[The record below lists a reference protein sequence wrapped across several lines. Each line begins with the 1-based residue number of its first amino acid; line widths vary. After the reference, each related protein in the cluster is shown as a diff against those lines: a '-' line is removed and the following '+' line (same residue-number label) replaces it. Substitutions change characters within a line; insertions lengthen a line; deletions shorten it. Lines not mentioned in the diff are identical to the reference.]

1 MILGSVGEW
10 IIGNTFPFVV
20 FGTFGAFWLS
30 FAATLQPFFNAYG
43 AYVTNPTVAATAMG
57 EPGNAAGLSTPAFNA
72 SFAFF
77 LLFMGLICLIFLIC
91 SLRTNI
97 VFFVIFLSLVGA
109 FGCLAG
115 AYWNL
120 ALAYENAANVSAA
133 SKASKLVVVSTHL
146 SNAQN
151 GHTNELLGRW
161 CFYICYLYGRM
172 VDFLRHHA
180 RLSRLPLR
188 HPRWRSLPYHQRR
201 KPEESGQ
208 GTRGLITK
216 KKSNTPSEKPLQVV
230 GSFGYYCACIVGFV
244 QAIDILDNIPCSWLA
259 SNAMNL

>member
-43 AYVTNPTVAATAMG
+43 AYVTDPTVAAQSMG
-57 EPGNAAGLSTPAFNA
+57 QPGNPAGLAVPAFNA

-77 LLFMGLICLIFLIC
+77 QVFMGVICFIFLIC

-97 VFFVIFLSLVGA
+97 VFFVIFLTLVGA

-133 SKASKLVVVSTHL
+133 MKATKLVKVST
-146 SNAQN
+146 SS
-151 GHTNELLGRW
+151 
-161 CFYICYLYGRM
+161 
-172 VDFLRHHA
+172 LR
-180 RLSRLPLR
+180 
-188 HPRWRSLPYHQRR
+188 
-201 KPEESGQ
+201 
-208 GTRGLITK
+208 
-216 KKSNTPSEKPLQVV
+216 
-230 GSFGYYCACIVGFV
+230 C
-244 QAIDILDNIPCSWLA
+244 
-259 SNAMNL
+259 